1 MLVALGNHVVEV
13 GGVSAMDI
21 AGIRTQHHEGGAVSP
36 RPVSGKCA
44 KGWRRLDEAETRLVK
59 AEAMAAE
66 IV

>member
-13 GGVSAMDI
+13 RGVLALDI
-21 AGIRTQHHEGGAVSP
+21 TGFRTQRRKGGEVSP
-36 RPVSGKCA
+36 SGKCVE
-44 KGWRRLDEAETRLVK
+44 GWRRLDNVETRLVK